1 MQFRKQAYAHPIHH
15 VTVKQLVKLKSGVV
29 ESYMILYIRPN
40 DAEKPLLFREL
51 LNYFE
56 MNGGHSLSWQRQVA
70 RAVGLFYDFCVEK
83 APLYKNDNNVTDT
96 LRGFIQCSLSGDAGL
111 GWTPTKAK
119 TVKRYVG
126 FIMEF
131 SRYLE
136 LDGTLYESAAKTHK
150 EYFYRAQM
158 MRSNSLL
165 GHVTN
170 VNKVAARLQAAS
182 TDHIF
187 KFSKSTDTTN
197 VKVKAFPRELIA
209 PLLNEGFQLENGEEN
224 IGAKLLTIL
233 MLFGGMRNSEP
244 FHLWFN
250 DFNIY
255 PTTGTLEIL
264 LHHPSDSACN
274 IPPYKKKTRY
284 NYLVERRMLPRNNN
298 KNPHSLYAGWKNLAL
313 DNDFSTPIRLI
324 HSDAESLFL
333 KLYKTYMQQRQ
344 VAMLAYKAKHGNEH
358 PFFFVKMGNTDDIG
372 APLSMNAYIKYLR
385 AACGRLRKAGYDVTY
400 GAEYG
405 FTPHAMRHWFAS
417 VLEEVD
423 TPKKV
428 IQELMNHRSILSQEI
443 YKSSTNE
450 SIDSALNKIAN
461 TYLLELNGASKNN
474 ENK

>member
-1 MQFRKQAYAHPIHH
+1 MQFRKQAYSYPIHH

-29 ESYMILYIRPN
+29 ESYIILYIKPK
-40 DAEKPLLFREL
+40 DTEKPLLFREL

-56 MNGGHSLSWQRQVA
+56 MNGGHSQSWQRQVA

-83 APLYKNDNNVTDT
+83 VPLYKNDNNITDT
-96 LRGFIQCSLSGDAGL
+96 LRGFIQCSLSGDIGL
-111 GWTPTKAK
+111 GWVPTKANA
-119 TVKRYVG
+119 VKRYVG

-136 LDGTLYESAAKTHK
+136 LDGTFYHSAAQTHK
-150 EYFYRAQM
+150 EYFYRARM
-158 MRSNSLL
+158 MRGNSLL

-170 VNKVAARLQAAS
+170 VNKVAARLQATS

-187 KFSKSTDTTN
+187 KFSKNTDTTKVR
-197 VKVKAFPRELIA
+197 VKIFPRELIA
-209 PLLNEGFQLENGEEN
+209 PLINKSFKLANGEEN

-284 NYLVERRMLPRNNN
+284 NYLIERGMLPRNNN
-298 KNPHSLYAGWKNLAL
+298 KNSNSLYAGWKNLAL
-313 DNDFSTPIRLI
+313 DNNFTTSIRLI
-324 HSDAESLFL
+324 HYDAEKLFL
-333 KLYKTYMQQRQ
+333 KLYKIYIQQRQ
-344 VAMLAYKAKHGNEH
+344 AAMFTYNKKHGNEH

-372 APLSMNAYIKYLR
+372 APLSMHAYIKYLK
-385 AACGRLRKAGYDVTY
+385 AACIRLRKAGYDVTY

-417 VLEEVD
+417 ALEGVE

-428 IQELMNHRSILSQEI
+428 IQELMNHRSILSQEV
-443 YKSSTNE
+443 YKSSTKE
-450 SIDSALNKIAN
+450 SINSVLNKITN
-461 TYLLELNGASKNN
+461 TYHLKFN
-474 ENK
+474 EDCK